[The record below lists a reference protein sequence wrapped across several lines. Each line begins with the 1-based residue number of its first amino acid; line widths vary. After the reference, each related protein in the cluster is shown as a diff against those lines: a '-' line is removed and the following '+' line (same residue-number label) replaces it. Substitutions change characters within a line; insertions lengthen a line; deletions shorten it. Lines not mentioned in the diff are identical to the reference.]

1 MRVNTQLL
9 DAKIEESGLKVS
21 FIISKLGLSPEGFYK
36 KKRGEIPF
44 RTAEIYVLCDLLH
57 LSDKEKSL
65 IFYPES

>member
-9 DAKIEESGLKVS
+9 EKKIADSGIKVS

-36 KKRGEIPF
+36 KKRGETPF
-44 RTAEIYVLCDLLH
+44 RVAEIYVLCDLLR
-57 LSDKEKSL
+57 LTEAEKSL

>member
-9 DAKIEESGLKVS
+9 EEAIADSGIKVS
-21 FIISKLGLSPEGFYK
+21 FIIKKLGISPEGFYK

-44 RTAEIYVLCDLLH
+44 RTAEIYVLCDLLR
-57 LSDKEKSL
+57 LSEREKSL

>member
-9 DAKIEESGLKVS
+9 EKKIADSGIKVS
-21 FIISKLGLSPEGFYK
+21 HIIKKLGLSPEGFYK

-44 RTAEIYVLCDLLH
+44 RIAEIYVLCDLLRI
-57 LSDKEKSL
+57 SEAEKSL

>member
-9 DAKIEESGLKVS
+9 EKKIKESGIKVS
-21 FIISKLGLSPEGFYK
+21 FIIEKLGLSSEGFYK

-44 RTAEIYVLCDLLH
+44 RIAEIYVLCDLLRI
-57 LSDKEKSL
+57 SESEKPL